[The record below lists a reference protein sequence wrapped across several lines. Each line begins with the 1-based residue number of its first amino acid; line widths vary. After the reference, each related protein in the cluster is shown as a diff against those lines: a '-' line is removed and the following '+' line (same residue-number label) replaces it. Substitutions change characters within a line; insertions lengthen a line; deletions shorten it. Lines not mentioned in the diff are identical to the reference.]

1 MTEPDVTLTDY
12 AIAVEC
18 AVFCAL
24 ILRSPTS
31 DVRLRRWWAVL
42 FASIGAGAFL
52 GGTVHGFTV
61 EPSLSR
67 AILWV
72 LTMLALGVTAMAMW
86 MAGARV
92 YLPEPAATWVA
103 RAAIAQ
109 LITYAFVVLFVN
121 RLFLVAIATYLPAAV
136 FLLVVMIL
144 MYRRMPN
151 RPLALTI
158 AGLLLTF
165 VAAGIQQAGIAVHP
179 VYFNHNALYHVIQG
193 VALFLIWV
201 GAKWLVTAAPGSSV
215 RATG

>member
-42 FASIGAGAFL
+42 FASIGAGAVL

-61 EPSLSR
+61 EPSLPR

-72 LTMLALGVTAMAMW
+72 LTMLALGVTALAMW

-215 RATG
+215 RETG

>member
-1 MTEPDVTLTDY
+1 MSEPDVTLTDY

-24 ILRSPTS
+24 ILRLPTS

-52 GGTVHGFTV
+52 GGTVHGFTA
-61 EPSLSR
+61 ETGLLR
-67 AILWV
+67 ATLWV

-92 YLPEPAATWVA
+92 HLREPAATWVA

-109 LITYAFVVLFVN
+109 LIAYAFVVLFVN
-121 RLFLVAIATYLPAAV
+121 RLFVVAIATYLPAAV

-144 MYRRMPN
+144 LYRRMPN
-151 RPLALTI
+151 RPLALAIT
-158 AGLLLTF
+158 GLLLTF
-165 VAAGIQQAGIAVHP
+165 VAAGVQQAGVGIHP

-193 VALFLIWV
+193 VALLLIFL
-201 GAKWLVTAAPGSSV
+201 GARWLVTVTPGSSV
-215 RATG
+215 RATS